1 MTKNELG
8 LNPKQLEAVSF
19 LEGPILIVAGA
30 GSGKTRTIAARIS
43 RLLEKGVAPE
53 NILALTFT
61 NKAAREMATRVENS
75 ITGISG
81 KLTATTFHSLGA
93 RILRTHHK
101 SAGLNPYF
109 QILDR
114 DQSLTRIKRVIK
126 NSSGYLSEKDSEP
139 RYVLS
144 VISRFKSQGLLPQDI
159 DKQGTLIRI
168 IDSLWPAYE
177 RILQAEGAVDFDDL
191 LAKTVRLLGDQPKIL
206 EAYQRRWQY
215 IHIDEYQDTNE
226 IQYTLSK
233 LLAQKHC
240 NLCAVGDADQSIYG
254 WRGADYKNILR
265 LEKDFPNL
273 KIVTLE
279 ENYRST
285 KTIIEAANIII
296 EKNQNR
302 KPKNLITAN
311 QTGEAIGVFAG
322 LDEEAEALYVANRVK
337 QFLTQGFKPTDIAVL
352 YRANFQSRA
361 LEQAFWQLNLPYQ
374 VAGVRFFARQEI
386 KDLLAF
392 INIAINP
399 QNEESLTRAIG
410 QIKGLGKKTVT
421 KILAGDNIETFP
433 KTKQKTIKD
442 FNNLLKAI
450 IQKIETCPPAEVL
463 SFVFKASGLEDRLD
477 KLPDAKERQE
487 NIKELLSLAKNYNR
501 PNGLFDL
508 LADAAL
514 ATDQDSIQDGQGGV
528 RLMTVH
534 AAKGLEFRVVFVTGL
549 EDGLFPYKKEDDSHP
564 RDPEEERRLF
574 YVAITRAKERLFL
587 TYAQTRGIFG
597 NRRVNLPSEF
607 ILDLDSVP
615 LKVEEMPNPETTEA
629 TIFYD

>member
-1 MTKNELG
+1 VIKNELK
-8 LNPKQLEAVSF
+8 LNPRQLEAISF
-19 LEGPILIVAGA
+19 LEGPLLIVAGA
-30 GSGKTRTIAARIS
+30 GSGKTKTIVARIS

-61 NKAAREMATRVENS
+61 NKAAREMAIRANPGT
-75 ITGISG
+75 IDISH
-81 KLTATTFHSLGA
+81 KLTVTTFHSLGA
-93 RILRTHHK
+93 QILRTHHK
-101 SAGLNPYF
+101 LVDLNRYF

-114 DQSLTRIKRVIK
+114 DQSLTRIKKAIK
-126 NSSGYLSEKDSEP
+126 NFSGYLSEKDQEP

-144 VISRFKSQGLLPQDI
+144 VISHFKSRGLSPEDIKDQGNSS
-159 DKQGTLIRI
+159 TI
-168 IDSLWPAYE
+168 INSLWPAYE
-177 RILQAEGAVDFDDL
+177 KILNQEGAVDFDDL
-191 LAKTVRLLGDQPKIL
+191 LAKTVRLFLDQPKIL
-206 EAYQRRWQY
+206 ESYQNRWQY

-240 NLCAVGDADQSIYG
+240 NLCAVGDADQSIYS
-254 WRGADYKNILR
+254 WRGADYKNILK

-273 KIVTLE
+273 KIITLE

-285 KTIIEAANIII
+285 KTIIEAANAIIA
-296 EKNQNR
+296 KNKNR
-302 KPKNLITAN
+302 KPKNLTTTN
-311 QTGEAIGVFAG
+311 QAGEAIGIFAG
-322 LDEEAEALYVANRVK
+322 LDEEAEALFVAGQVK
-337 QFLTQGFKPTDIAVL
+337 KLLNQGFKPTDIAVL

-392 INIAINP
+392 VTAAVNP
-399 QNEESLTRAIG
+399 KNEESLTRAIS

-421 KILAGDNIETFP
+421 KILVGDNIDTFP
-433 KTKQKTIKD
+433 KSKQEIIKN
-442 FNNLLKAI
+442 FQQLLKAI
-450 IQKIETCPPAEVL
+450 TQKIETCSPVEVL
-463 SFVFKASGLEDRLD
+463 SFVFKASGLEDNLA
-477 KLPDAKERQE
+477 KLSDAKERQE
-487 NIKELLSLAKNYNR
+487 NIKELLFLAKKYNR
-501 PNGLFDL
+501 PDGLFDL

-514 ATDQDSIQDGQGGV
+514 ATDQDSIQDGRGGI

-534 AAKGLEFRVVFVTGL
+534 AAKGLEFKVIFVTGL
-549 EDGLFPYKKEDDSHP
+549 EEDLFPYKKENNGKGD
-564 RDPEEERRLF
+564 DPEEERRLF
-574 YVAITRAKERLFL
+574 YVAITRAKEKLFL

-615 LKVEEMPNPETTEA
+615 LKVEEMPNSETTK
-629 TIFYD
+629 TIIFYD